1 MSSKVFR
8 VRYTVF
14 CRELVNTSLGRK
26 LGRLNFHSF
35 FSLSGMRQ
43 SGSSSC
49 YKNINFQRPL
59 ITAFSEPRNAKRDN
73 FAV

>member
-1 MSSKVFR
+1 MSSEVFR
-8 VRYTVF
+8 VRYSTW

-26 LGRLNFHSF
+26 LGWINFHLL
-35 FSLSGMRQ
+35 FSPSGMRQ
-43 SGSSSC
+43 SGSSSR

-59 ITAFSEPRNAKRDN
+59 ITAFNEPRNAKRDN

>member
-1 MSSKVFR
+1 MSRKVFR
-8 VRYTVF
+8 VRYSVL
-14 CRELVNTSLGRK
+14 CREQVNTSSGRK
-26 LGRLNFHSF
+26 LGRLNFHSL
-35 FSLSGMRQ
+35 FSPSGTRQ